1 MQPILDTANQQ
12 IERGLIVDFEARK
25 VKRLNSVVP
34 VEVRI
39 ALVDCVGEDFGVP
52 SLSFMVNEI
61 LVGKVSVRNKQPLVS
76 SFCATGK

>member
-1 MQPILDTANQQ
+1 MQPVLDTANQQ

-25 VKRLNSVVP
+25 VKRLNNVVP

-52 SLSFMVNEI
+52 SLGFSVSFGNF
-61 LVGKVSVRNKQPLVS
+61 GW
-76 SFCATGK
+76 